1 MRRPAYDS
9 NVAFE
14 GKIKSMR
21 LISEMIGF
29 GPMPAPDREVERKR
43 KNSRRLVRVKC
54 LCQTIR
60 V

>member
-21 LISEMIGF
+21 LISEMIGL
-29 GPMPAPDREVERKR
+29 DRCLLQIVRS
-43 KNSRRLVRVKC
+43 NSG
-54 LCQTIR
+54 
-60 V
+60 